1 VAGLGRI
8 FCDGKTYRAGISR
21 IKIGLDIR
29 SVVFLADTWFDLRF
43 YFTYTPRMERGRTIH
58 FLPRNSRTKIIS
70 VSPLF
75 SRDFTSHS
83 QLGRESIALAFL
95 DKTTSSDN
103 TDNLGNH

>member
-8 FCDGKTYRAGISR
+8 FCDGKTCRAGISR

-29 SVVFLADTWFDLRF
+29 SVVFLDTWFDLRF